1 MKTALIIPTLNEI
14 DGMRSVVSKIKK
26 EWVDEILIVDG
37 GSTDGTIEEAK
48 NQRSDI
54 TLQGTIEEKGEP
66 RTVNTKY
73 GETQVCDSYL
83 KDETG
88 RIKLTLWGEDIEKVK
103 NGDTVSIQG
112 AYTTTFRNEVQ
123 LNVPKKNG
131 KLEVISN

>member
-1 MKTALIIPTLNEI
+1 MT
-14 DGMRSVVSKIKK
+14 V
-26 EWVDEILIVDG
+26 
-37 GSTDGTIEEAK
+37 EEAK
-48 NQRSDI
+48 NKRSDI
-54 TLQGTIEEKGEP
+54 SLEGKIEEKGEA

-83 KDETG
+83 VDETG
-88 RIKLTLWGEDIEKVK
+88 RIKLTLWGDDAEKIK

-131 KLEVISN
+131 KLEVVSN

>member
-1 MKTALIIPTLNEI
+1 MNISDAKTQ
-14 DGMRSVVSKIKK
+14 K
-26 EWVDEILIVDG
+26 
-37 GSTDGTIEEAK
+37 
-48 NQRSDI
+48 SDI
-54 TLQGTIEEKGEP
+54 NVQGIIEDKGEP

-88 RIKLTLWGEDIEKVK
+88 ERIKLTLWGEDVEKVK

>member
-1 MKTALIIPTLNEI
+1 MT
-14 DGMRSVVSKIKK
+14 V
-26 EWVDEILIVDG
+26 
-37 GSTDGTIEEAK
+37 EEAK
-48 NQRSDI
+48 NKRSDI
-54 TLQGTIEEKGEP
+54 SLEGKIEEKGEA

-83 KDETG
+83 VDDTG
-88 RIKLTLWGEDIEKVK
+88 RIKLTLWGDDAEKIK

-131 KLEVISN
+131 KLEVVSN